1 MFVLCMHVHAV
12 GLWAGATGESRG
24 RGGELNLSG
33 HCASDDIM
41 RVQRNLALGTCATL
55 NPIVHVHVHVHVHV
69 LLPAHLEAPLGEDH
83 HLELRAEVVQLLG
96 AAGRRQRTALIMRQ
110 VARAV
115 LVDRGS
121 WNTDPTPPT
130 TRARVLTSG
139 PKRRAE

>member
-55 NPIVHVHVHVHVHV
+55 NPIV
-69 LLPAHLEAPLGEDH
+69 HLEAPLGEDH